1 MKYGPEILPNLICVC
16 VDVETLWPHSFE
28 TVDVLL
34 RSNRL
39 RAWRR
44 STAGSC
50 RLLALIAICLGGC
63 YAPEAASGPDA
74 SLTTTLGVPLELFRT
89 QPIGATF
96 SSPPKISHVQIVDLN
111 QDGLKEVLLC
121 DCENNQVCW
130 VRQTADGKFIETALV
145 SNLSAPAHAECID
158 MDGDGDLDVLV
169 AVLGMLFPNNDKIG
183 SVVALENLGNQADGS
198 SSDGSMVLE
207 FRQRV
212 LLQDVARVSDVRA
225 GDMDGD
231 GKIDL
236 VVTQFGYNQG
246 ELRWMKNLG
255 EWQFDS
261 RILHE
266 RAGGINGVI
275 ADMNA
280 DQHLDIVLLVSQE
293 FEEVLIFS
301 GDGRGGFTEEL
312 IFAAGNEDYGSSG
325 LWVEDLDLDG
335 DPDILFTNGDAYD
348 YSPPH
353 PWPWHGVQWL
363 DNQSNGS
370 YRYQRLAELGGAVC
384 AQAVDF
390 DADGDVDILA
400 SSVFNSWDSPESQ
413 SLILLENMGDM
424 HFRQH
429 PLANTPT
436 HIQSFALSDLDADG
450 IIDLVSG
457 GMHVSEPYD
466 RVERLLLWKGILNNF
481 ASLPSGNKNSAKMA
495 K

>member
-1 MKYGPEILPNLICVC
+1 VLLSVLSSLDLNSTKLVYVC
-16 VDVETLWPHSFE
+16 VDVETVWPHSFE

-34 RSNRL
+34 QSNRL

-44 STAGSC
+44 STSGRC
-50 RLLALIAICLGGC
+50 QLLVLIAVCLSGC
-63 YAPEAASGPDA
+63 YSREVASGPDA
-74 SLTTTLGVPLELFRT
+74 PLTTTRGEPLELFRT

-111 QDGLKEVLLC
+111 QDNLKDVLLC

-145 SNLSAPAHAECID
+145 SNVIAPAHAECVD

-183 SVVALENLGNQADGS
+183 SVVVLENLGNQG
-198 SSDGSMVLE
+198 DGSMLPE
-207 FRQRV
+207 FRKRV

-236 VVTQFGYNQG
+236 VVTQFGYNEG

-255 EWQFDS
+255 DWQFES

-266 RAGGINGVI
+266 RAGGIHGVI

-280 DQHLDIVLLVSQE
+280 DQKLDIVLLISQE
-293 FEEVLIFS
+293 FEEVLLFL

-312 IFAAGNEDYGSSG
+312 IYAAGNEDYGSSG
-325 LWVEDLDLDG
+325 MWVEDLDLDG

-363 DNQSNGS
+363 ENQGNGS

-390 DADGDVDILA
+390 DADGDVDIFA
-400 SSVFNSWDSPESQ
+400 SSVFNAWESPESQ
-413 SLILLENMGDM
+413 SLILLENTGEMR
-424 HFRQH
+424 FVQH
-429 PLANTPT
+429 ALANTPT
-436 HIQSFALSDLDADG
+436 HIQSIALSDLDADG

-466 RVERLLLWKGILNNF
+466 RVERLLFWKGVRNNF
-481 ASLPSGNKNSAKMA
+481 QR
-495 K
+495 

>member
-1 MKYGPEILPNLICVC
+1 MKFRPEILPNLICVC
-16 VDVETLWPHSFE
+16 VDVDTVWPHSFE

-34 RSNRL
+34 QSSRL

-44 STAGSC
+44 STAGC
-50 RLLALIAICLGGC
+50 CQLLALITIYLSGC
-63 YAPEAASGPDA
+63 YSREAASGPDA
-74 SLTTTLGVPLELFRT
+74 PLTTTQGEPLELFRT

-96 SSPPKISHVQIVDLN
+96 TSPPKISHVQIVDLN
-111 QDGLKEVLLC
+111 QDGLKDVLLC
-121 DCENNQVCW
+121 DCENNEVCW
-130 VRQTADGKFIETALV
+130 VRQTADGKFIETTLASGLI
-145 SNLSAPAHAECID
+145 APAHAECID
-158 MDGDGDLDVLV
+158 MDGDGDLDVVV

-183 SVVALENLGNQADGS
+183 SVVALENLGNQVDGS
-198 SSDGSMVLE
+198 DDGAVDGLLVPE
-207 FRQRV
+207 FRRRV

-255 EWQFDS
+255 DWQFES
-261 RILHE
+261 RTLHE

-275 ADMNA
+275 ADMNG
-280 DQHLDIVLLVSQE
+280 DQKLDIVLLVSQE
-293 FEEVLIFS
+293 FEEVILLS
-301 GDGRGGFTEEL
+301 GDGRGGFTEKL

-335 DPDILFTNGDAYD
+335 APDILFTNGDAYD

-363 DNQSNGS
+363 ENQSNGS

-390 DADGDVDILA
+390 DADGDVDIFA
-400 SSVFNSWDSPESQ
+400 SSVFNSWESPESQ
-413 SLILLENMGDM
+413 SLILLENMGQM
-424 HFRQH
+424 HFMQH
-429 PLANTPT
+429 ALANTPT
-436 HIQSFALSDLDADG
+436 HIQSIALCDLDADG
-450 IIDLVSG
+450 IIDLVSA

-466 RVERLLLWKGILNNF
+466 RVERLLFWKGILTKF
-481 ASLPSGNKNSAKMA
+481 AR
-495 K
+495 